1 MGFIINDF
9 GFNYKSIGIVQTS
22 FSGNL
27 RDTYFFCRNVH
38 ICIIIYIYGLD
49 TTIIGKLIFLSI
61 SQFYPLLPDL
71 LPLQF

>member
-1 MGFIINDF
+1 
-9 GFNYKSIGIVQTS
+9 
-22 FSGNL
+22 
-27 RDTYFFCRNVH
+27 
-38 ICIIIYIYGLD
+38 LD